1 VTRPRPP
8 ICGTNPQE
16 NELSESQ
23 VQIRKG
29 ELLVGVLDKQQYG
42 ATTFGLIHC
51 MYELYG
57 GDVSTRL
64 LTAFTKVF
72 TFFLQLEG
80 FTLGV
85 KDILVSSEADRKR
98 RNIIRE
104 CRDAGNSA
112 VTAALDL
119 EDEPPHDELVEKME
133 EAYVKDSKFR
143 VLLDRK
149 YKSLLDGYT
158 NDINK

>member
-1 VTRPRPP
+1 
-8 ICGTNPQE
+8 
-16 NELSESQ
+16 
-23 VQIRKG
+23 
-29 ELLVGVLDKQQYG
+29 
-42 ATTFGLIHC
+42 

-85 KDILVSSEADRKR
+85 KDILVSGEADRKR
-98 RNIIRE
+98 RNIIRK
-104 CRDAGNSA
+104 CRDVGNSA
-112 VTAALDL
+112 VAAALDL
-119 EDEPPHDELVEKME
+119 EDVPPHDELTEKME
-133 EAYVKDSKFR
+133 AAYIKDSKFR

-149 YKSLLDGYT
+149 YKSVLDGYT
-158 NDINK
+158 NDINKLVKRNHFKFASD